1 MPGDHTYDTPTI
13 PIVVVWN
20 GVNHYSPTYP
30 ITSNSVLQWKL
41 SVIGKHLQEAISIF
55 GEIESDIDDQNDFDL
70 CEQFHMLRDTAVRS
84 KHLLGASAVGIG
96 QVAIPKPHLGPDPRD
111 IQTSI
116 TRSTVLKEHPAQMVK
131 GGMSRTLESII
142 DVAEATNPAIPL
154 IPSIP
159 ETSVT
164 QTHSGPI
171 PSTYERSLFPPPPKA
186 LKTGLA
192 SKEKEFTLPIG
203 QYMEVKRKMGGSDL
217 PPISSQASAI
227 LAKEYVKTSD
237 SRRERQ
243 SDSHREKASDSRLE
257 KASDSRREK
266 KASDS
271 GRGKA
276 YDSRDSRHSSKGKP
290 KLIVSLP
297 LHPGTQKPKPKHP
310 PQAPPPPP
318 PAAAAPVSSAAS
330 AIAAAFVS
338 DLAAGNSSS
347 SAGSTSKSRSSKG
360 GVKGSTGKHVMKGK
374 LQLIRCL
381 ECKYST
387 FNKGD
392 FNLHMDKH
400 RGIRYICPEEGCNK
414 DFGSSKA
421 RDQHF
426 RTVHL
431 KRPRS
436 ECPYL
441 DCDFSHNDHGVTKVH
456 MYTNHGVGV
465 EPKCRHP
472 DCKDRDLFTNFR
484 VFERHMK
491 NYHQPKDALC
501 PHCKKMYKGVD
512 HLKVHIETAH
522 KDKTSVQCDQCGRFY
537 ASYKSL
543 KAHKEEHHKC

>member
-30 ITSNSVLQWKL
+30 ITSNSVLKWKL

-70 CEQFHMLRDTAVRS
+70 CEQFHIMRDTAVRS
-84 KHLLGASAVGIG
+84 KHLLGASAIGIG
-96 QVAIPKPHLGPDPRD
+96 QVAVPKSHLGPDPRD

-131 GGMSRTLESII
+131 GGMSRTLESVI

-159 ETSVT
+159 S
-164 QTHSGPI
+164 TH
-171 PSTYERSLFPPPPKA
+171 ERNLFPPPPKA

-192 SKEKEFTLPIG
+192 SKEKDFTLPIG

-217 PPISSQASAI
+217 PPISSEASAI
-227 LAKEYVKTSD
+227 LTKEYVKTSD
-237 SRRERQ
+237 SHRERQ
-243 SDSHREKASDSRLE
+243 SDSRREKASDSRHK
-257 KASDSRREK
+257 KASDSRLKKASDSRCEK

-276 YDSRDSRHSSKGKP
+276 YDSRHSSRGKP

-297 LHPGTQKPKPKHP
+297 LLPGTQRPKPKHP

-318 PAAAAPVSSAAS
+318 PAAPVSSAAS
-330 AIAAAFVS
+330 AVAAAFVS
-338 DLAAGNSSS
+338 DLAAGISS

-360 GVKGSTGKHVMKGK
+360 GVKGSTGKGK
-374 LQLIRCL
+374 VQLIRCL
-381 ECKYST
+381 QCKYST

-414 DFGSSKA
+414 DFGSPKA

-426 RTVHL
+426 RTFHL
-431 KRPRS
+431 KKPRS
-436 ECPYL
+436 ECPFL

-491 NYHQPKDALC
+491 TYHQPRDALC

-512 HLKVHIETAH
+512 HLKVHIEAAH
-522 KDKTSVQCDQCGRFY
+522 KDKTSAQCDQCGKFY

-543 KAHKEEHHKC
+543 KVHKEEQHKC